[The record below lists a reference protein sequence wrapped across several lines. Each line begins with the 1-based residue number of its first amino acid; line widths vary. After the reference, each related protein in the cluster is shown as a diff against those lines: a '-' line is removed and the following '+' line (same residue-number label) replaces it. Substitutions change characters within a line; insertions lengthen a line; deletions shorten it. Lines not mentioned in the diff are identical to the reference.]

1 MSTIRD
7 DFVFAASD
15 WIGGEYYE
23 WDSIEKQLKRYGTG
37 KVILKKLKNLESA
50 NRSWFDEAKSH
61 LIISNKYIGI
71 VRCYGLTQDPSNG
84 NYILVM
90 KKLDSN
96 LREYLQENH
105 NKLTWKER
113 IKIIVDIIN
122 ALETI
127 HYENAIHRDLH
138 SGNILYNQYTNYWFI
153 SDLGFCGPVDKP
165 LKSIYGN
172 LPYIAPEVTFGKGY
186 TKASDIYSIAML
198 MWEVSSGQPPFANY
212 ENNYNLAMNTV
223 NGIRPKVVS
232 GTPLKYKG
240 LMQQCWDADPTKRP
254 DIVTIRD
261 KIREINKLYHQD
273 TVPNND
279 MNIIWKFLYSF
290 KTNNLDKISSLDIMS
305 IYASSSL
312 SISKIYQF
320 ENLPE
325 PRNATEEE
333 QEAYHSKPYSF
344 NIPEDIDDFN
354 KSNQNTIN
362 IFKENSKTLSRIFEK
377 LRLGSGDNKQDNY
390 KKEIVKQKVKNQ
402 HVDDDEEDI
411 FNNPNFHSEDQD
423 ELEIPDDGF

>member
-1 MSTIRD
+1 
-7 DFVFAASD
+7 
-15 WIGGEYYE
+15 
-23 WDSIEKQLKRYGTG
+23 
-37 KVILKKLKNLESA
+37 
-50 NRSWFDEAKSH
+50 
-61 LIISNKYIGI
+61 
-71 VRCYGLTQDPSNG
+71 
-84 NYILVM
+84 
-90 KKLDSN
+90 
-96 LREYLQENH
+96 
-105 NKLTWKER
+105 
-113 IKIIVDIIN
+113 
-122 ALETI
+122 
-127 HYENAIHRDLH
+127 
-138 SGNILYNQYTNYWFI
+138 
-153 SDLGFCGPVDKP
+153 
-165 LKSIYGN
+165 
-172 LPYIAPEVTFGKGY
+172 
-186 TKASDIYSIAML
+186 
-198 MWEVSSGQPPFANY
+198 
-212 ENNYNLAMNTV
+212 
-223 NGIRPKVVS
+223 
-232 GTPLKYKG
+232 
-240 LMQQCWDADPTKRP
+240 
-254 DIVTIRD
+254 
-261 KIREINKLYHQD
+261 
-273 TVPNND
+273 
-279 MNIIWKFLYSF
+279 
-290 KTNNLDKISSLDIMS
+290 MS